1 MHYTPPDEADVVI
14 FRDRTH
20 GIVADGADY
29 SATLSRLAVN
39 AGFDLN
45 PGTGLHRLPDEVS
58 PREAAHRVTHL
69 ARTLHRAGYTVRI
82 DSSIPDAA
90 AALPAPD
97 LAPIAETLTDVA
109 TAVEVTVRPD
119 EVREL
124 LDDLAG
130 DDGPLTPTIDV
141 LGRITDRCA
150 GYHPAPHYRAAEDL
164 HQAVQH
170 LEAALA
176 SVRAASRRL
185 PDPQALTRHTAPAAA
200 RPATVPSHLPPP
212 GR

>member
-29 SATLSRLAVN
+29 STTLSRLAIN

-45 PGTGLHRLPDEVS
+45 PVTGPHRVPDEVF
-58 PREAAHRVTHL
+58 PRQAVHRVTAL
-69 ARTLHRAGYTVRI
+69 ARTLHEAGYTVRV

-90 AALPAPD
+90 AALSAPD

-130 DDGPLTPTIDV
+130 DDGPLIPTMDV

-164 HQAVQH
+164 HEAVRH

-176 SVRAASRRL
+176 SVRVASRRL
-185 PDPQALTRHTAPAAA
+185 PDPQALTRRTAQAAA
-200 RPATVPSHLPPP
+200 PTMPTHRSTAVPA
-212 GR
+212 R

>member
-1 MHYTPPDEADVVI
+1 VHYTPPDEADVVI

-29 SATLSRLAVN
+29 STTLSRLAIN

-45 PGTGLHRLPDEVS
+45 PVTGIHRVPDEVS
-58 PREAAHRVTHL
+58 PRHAAYRVTAL
-69 ARTLHRAGYTVRI
+69 ARTLHEAGHTVRV
-82 DSSIPDAA
+82 DPSIPDAA
-90 AALPAPD
+90 AALSAPD
-97 LAPIAETLTDVA
+97 LTPIAETLTDVA

-119 EVREL
+119 ELREL

-130 DDGPLTPTIDV
+130 DDGPLLPTMDV

-150 GYHPAPHYRAAEDL
+150 SYHPAPHYRAADDL
-164 HQAVQH
+164 HHAVRH

-185 PDPQALTRHTAPAAA
+185 PDPEALTRHTAPVAAPTMPTRRSAAVHA
-200 RPATVPSHLPPP
+200 R
-212 GR
+212 